1 MAQING
7 SFEDVYKQLPE
18 YCENLKKSN
27 PFATAIVDATPEGR
41 FSRIFISFGA
51 SAQGFRF
58 YRPILG
64 LDGTHLKSK
73 YQGILLAATAID
85 ALGCLFPVAHAVV
98 VAEDDENWFCFLQ
111 HLRQIIQD
119 NSGQFLQPNI
129 LTLLS
134 DRQKGLID
142 GVDKIFFVKHH
153 GYIWSFLQKNTP
165 DDLPKRQF
173 GTKMATPFIEQR
185 TTEEQS
191 RSKDTSKYIIYWD
204 KDDSRALVGIID
216 TIKK

>member
-1 MAQING
+1 MGMAQING
-7 SFEDVYKQLPE
+7 SFEDAYKQLPE

-27 PFATAIVDATPEGR
+27 PFTTAIVDATPEGR

-98 VAEDDENWFCFLQ
+98 VAEDDEN
-111 HLRQIIQD
+111 
-119 NSGQFLQPNI
+119 
-129 LTLLS
+129 
-134 DRQKGLID
+134 
-142 GVDKIFFVKHH
+142 
-153 GYIWSFLQKNTP
+153 
-165 DDLPKRQF
+165 
-173 GTKMATPFIEQR
+173 
-185 TTEEQS
+185 
-191 RSKDTSKYIIYWD
+191 
-204 KDDSRALVGIID
+204 
-216 TIKK
+216 